1 MQGRAAISL
10 TATSRAGPE
19 LLSHDKPRVRPARWV
34 RVIDQIV
41 PIAEEHIPGFRAA
54 VDVVARETKY
64 LAFLEAPPLEDVTRF
79 VRDNMERG
87 YPQFVVLSAGTV
99 VGWCDVIPN
108 RTRVIYSH
116 CGSLGIGLL
125 PEFRGKGIGRQLMQR
140 AIEAAFAF
148 GLTRIELTVRERNAN
163 AIALYNS
170 LGFEVEGLHRNAVC
184 IGGQYENLYSMA
196 LLRA

>member
-1 MQGRAAISL
+1 
-10 TATSRAGPE
+10 
-19 LLSHDKPRVRPARWV
+19 
-34 RVIDQIV
+34 VIDQIV

-54 VDVVARETKY
+54 VDVVARERKY

-79 VRDNMERG
+79 VRDNIEHG
-87 YPQFVVLSAGTV
+87 SPQFVVLSAATV

-140 AIEAAFAF
+140 AIEAAFVF
-148 GLTRIELTVRERNAN
+148 GLTRIELAVRERNAN
-163 AIALYNS
+163 AIALYKS

>member
-1 MQGRAAISL
+1 M
-10 TATSRAGPE
+10 
-19 LLSHDKPRVRPARWV
+19 
-34 RVIDQIV
+34 IDQIV

-125 PEFRGKGIGRQLMQR
+125 PGFRGKGIGRQLMQR

>member
-1 MQGRAAISL
+1 
-10 TATSRAGPE
+10 
-19 LLSHDKPRVRPARWV
+19 
-34 RVIDQIV
+34 VIDQIV

-163 AIALYNS
+163 AIALYKS

>member
-1 MQGRAAISL
+1 M
-10 TATSRAGPE
+10 
-19 LLSHDKPRVRPARWV
+19 
-34 RVIDQIV
+34 IDQIV

-140 AIEAAFAF
+140 GIDAAFAF
-148 GLTRIELTVRERNAN
+148 GLTRIELAVRERNAN

>member
-1 MQGRAAISL
+1 M
-10 TATSRAGPE
+10 
-19 LLSHDKPRVRPARWV
+19 
-34 RVIDQIV
+34 IDQIV

>member
-1 MQGRAAISL
+1 
-10 TATSRAGPE
+10 
-19 LLSHDKPRVRPARWV
+19 
-34 RVIDQIV
+34 VIDQIV